1 MKTNSTAGLNL
12 FQAPLTIEMA
22 LLGFMLELQL
32 KFDINIKDDEADEFI
47 QEILKDFNVT
57 WKPEVIREFRD
68 NTSSDGW
75 RDWADK
81 WLEEND
87 K

>member
-12 FQAPLTIEMA
+12 FQAPPTIEFA
-22 LLGFMLELQL
+22 LLGFLLELEL
-32 KFDINIKDDEADEFI
+32 KFEINITDDEADELI
-47 QEILKDFNVT
+47 NETLKDFNVT

-68 NTSSDGW
+68 NTSSEGW
-75 RDWADK
+75 REWADK
-81 WLEEND
+81 WLEDNG